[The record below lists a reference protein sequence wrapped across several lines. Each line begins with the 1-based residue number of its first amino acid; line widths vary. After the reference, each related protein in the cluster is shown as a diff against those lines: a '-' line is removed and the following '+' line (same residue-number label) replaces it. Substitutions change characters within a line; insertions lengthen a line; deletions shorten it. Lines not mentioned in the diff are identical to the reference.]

1 MCKDHNLCI
10 IGRTK
15 QKRGKGEHKI
25 AVLLSFY
32 GSIHTV
38 VDRQLKHKS
47 SLQEELAPVY
57 VCIDQ

>member
-1 MCKDHNLCI
+1 MCI
-10 IGRTK
+10 MERTK

-25 AVLLSFY
+25 AVLLSFL
-32 GSIHTV
+32 GRTHAV

-47 SLQEELAPVY
+47 RLQEELAPVY